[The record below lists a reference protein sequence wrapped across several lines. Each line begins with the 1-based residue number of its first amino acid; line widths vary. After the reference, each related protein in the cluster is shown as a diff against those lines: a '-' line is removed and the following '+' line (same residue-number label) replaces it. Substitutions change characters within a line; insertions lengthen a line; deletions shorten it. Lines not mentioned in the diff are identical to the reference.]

1 MAFTERGGPATMNI
15 LNVKDIS
22 KKLNKSLRWCY
33 EHAQE
38 LGAARIGGS
47 WIFTEEGLQDA
58 LQRGQELARSS
69 SLSGKAAPNI
79 KVYETRSHRMGIR
92 KTEGI
97 ERERK
102 EAAARHGLDD
112 LLH

>member
-1 MAFTERGGPATMNI
+1 MTVLNI
-15 LNVKDIS
+15 KDIS

-47 WIFTEEGLQDA
+47 WIFTEEGLHNAIQT
-58 LQRGQELARSS
+58 GQELARSS
-69 SLSGKAAPNI
+69 SISGKAVSGI
-79 KVYETRSHRMGIR
+79 KAYETRSSGMGKR
-92 KTEGI
+92 QAQGA
-97 ERERK
+97 ERERE